1 MELNGGGMKIAT
13 IIFTM
18 FVLVVVLVNLAPE
31 HRPATTVAGQPPVI
45 METLDPALLQFEA
58 MWRDEIGRRFPNA
71 VGVLVHGN
79 DFVEGQWVVGSH
91 ARLRRHVTPAREIVA
106 KYRAKY
112 PGRTLVLLACNTG
125 HLNLDGVGRG
135 VFYFKSS
142 VWCVPDRA
150 LTPDMAPYA
159 FAKIVEPN
167 AEHDGAGVTSF
178 IPSVIVTVAERS
190 RTRWESDPDTNGNIF
205 EAVEA
210 E

>member
-1 MELNGGGMKIAT
+1 MKNAA
-13 IIFTM
+13 IILGVGFGLAC
-18 FVLVVVLVNLAPE
+18 FVAAVCLRAD
-31 HRPATTVAGQPPVI
+31 RPPAAARVAGQPPVI

-125 HLNLDGVGRG
+125 HLNLEGVGRG

-167 AEHDGAGVTSF
+167 AEHEAAGTSF